1 MTVLNDEHSQQQD
14 GTQKAGT
21 VMTTAAED
29 HPDPTTTTAA
39 STTASQPTS
48 TTTSPTQRQSEGTS
62 IFRTRENNCGGS
74 NDNDGGGSGG
84 GVYYNAD
91 HFSSA
96 KSPLPSPPTSAA
108 TTKAAGKQ
116 QQQQEHLEIPNY
128 GLYLNGS
135 NLSNSSSSLGGNHSR
150 QLYLG
155 FCCDMRL
162 AVITL
167 NSITILIAFIGW
179 GLLLFEEQYYDLE
192 EHEVKFFE
200 VTAFTFFLITVVF
213 GSIGIFGALQYHKG
227 MIITASIFYCIH
239 AFIAIVAGDVLLI
252 LLAVAF
258 IYPHFVLVQEI
269 SIGLVTET
277 NYDDDIRHCCCCCPT
292 ATTSTTATSSAATS
306 CV

>member
-48 TTTSPTQRQSEGTS
+48 TAKSPTKPQSEGAS
-62 IFRTRENNCGGS
+62 IFRTLGSNCGGS
-74 NDNDGGGSGG
+74 NDNDGGAGG

-108 TTKAAGKQ
+108 TTKAAGK

-292 ATTSTTATSSAATS
+292 ATTSTTTTSSAATS